1 MDLIIIGLLGGLIL
15 GSSKDVN
22 FAGPDPCR
30 AGPGTFA
37 YPTDQAADTFALD
50 GAWTVETQFATP
62 TGPEPASIRL
72 DDHAAEVR
80 MVLAGEGSVRV
91 RAADGTETTLDV
103 TGTPRSYEIART
115 DSVQAGVV
123 TVDVD
128 PGVEVYSFTFG

>member
-1 MDLIIIGLLGGLIL
+1 MDLIIIGLL
-15 GSSKDVN
+15 
-22 FAGPDPCR
+22 
-30 AGPGTFA
+30 A

-50 GAWTVETQFATP
+50 GAWTVETQFATQFATP
-62 TGPEPASIRL
+62 TGPEPAGIRL
-72 DDHAAEVR
+72 DYHAAEVR

-115 DSVQAGVV
+115 DSVQARVV

-128 PGVEVYSFTFG
+128 PGVEVY

>member
-22 FAGPDPCR
+22 FAGPDPYR

-37 YPTDQAADTFALD
+37 YPTDQAAETFALD

-62 TGPEPASIRL
+62 TGPEPAGIRL
-72 DDHAAEVR
+72 DYHAAEVR

-128 PGVEVYSFTFG
+128 PGVEVSSFTFG

>member
-1 MDLIIIGLLGGLIL
+1 MDLIIIGLL
-15 GSSKDVN
+15 
-22 FAGPDPCR
+22 
-30 AGPGTFA
+30 A

-62 TGPEPASIRL
+62 TGPEPAGIRL
-72 DDHAAEVR
+72 DYHAAEVR

-115 DSVQAGVV
+115 DSLQTGVV